1 MKPIAWRWIDELK
14 YWMEAKMPNRLLH
27 RYSLEELETMSDNA
41 YRLWSRAKRIYEM
54 KQLIEAM
61 ENEEDEE
68 EWENA
73 EEE

>member
-1 MKPIAWRWIDELK
+1 MKPIEWRWIDELK
-14 YWMEAKMPNRLLH
+14 YWMEQKMPNRLLH

>member
-14 YWMEAKMPNRLLH
+14 YWMEQKMPNRLLH

>member
-1 MKPIAWRWIDELK
+1 MKPIEWRWIDELK
-14 YWMEAKMPNRLLH
+14 YWMEQKMPNRLLH

-61 ENEEDEE
+61 ENEEQEE
-68 EWENA
+68 E
-73 EEE
+73 

>member
-1 MKPIAWRWIDELK
+1 MKPIEWRWIDDLK
-14 YWMEAKMPNRLLH
+14 YWMEQKMPNRLLH

>member
-1 MKPIAWRWIDELK
+1 MKPIEWSWIDELK
-14 YWMEAKMPNRLLH
+14 YWREQKLPNRLLH